1 MDPDYSALNNIL
13 QGSERIVLTTHL
25 IPDGDA
31 IGSVLSLYYFLRHY
45 GKQAVI
51 INHSPTP
58 DNLSFLDKENIIKVF
73 LNDADENSRIIS
85 EADLI
90 CILDTNEYS
99 RTKSMEPAIRAS
111 KAKKACID
119 HHEGIKE
126 SDFDLIVSN
135 TSSPATCEIL
145 YDFISSVNHDAINS
159 RLAECLYTG
168 IITDTGSFRYPR
180 TTADTFIKAADLVKR
195 GADPVS
201 IYDEIYGNN
210 SINKVKLLARFV
222 QNLDFYFANRMGVGM
237 VSGKDFE
244 EFNADVTDIEGFSG
258 IIMTLKGVVMGV
270 LIFELPHSVKVSFRS
285 KGDIKVNELAKEF
298 GGGGHKNAAGATLP
312 KEDLHTIKSTLISAA
327 EKYLPKVKNFV

>member
-1 MDPDYSALNNIL
+1 MNPDYSALNNIL

-31 IGSVLSLYYFLRHY
+31 IGSVLSLYYFLKYSGRD
-45 GKQAVI
+45 AVI

-58 DNLSFLDKENIIKVF
+58 DNLSFLDKESIIKVF
-73 LNDADENSRIIS
+73 LNNTGENSRIIE

-99 RTKSMEPAIRAS
+99 RTKSMEPAVRAS
-111 KAKKACID
+111 KAKKICID
-119 HHEGIKE
+119 HHEGINP
-126 SDFDLIVSN
+126 SDFDFILSN
-135 TSSPATCEIL
+135 TASPATCEIL
-145 YDFISSVNHDAINS
+145 YDFISNTAPGAINS

-180 TTADTFIKAADLVKR
+180 TTADTLRKAADLVSR
-195 GADPVS
+195 GADPVY

-222 QNLDFYFANRMGVGM
+222 QNLEFHFENTMGVGM
-237 VSGKDFE
+237 VSAKDFA

-258 IIMTLKGVVMGV
+258 MIMTLKGVVMGI
-270 LIFELPHSVKVSFRS
+270 LIFELPNSVKVSFRS
-285 KGDIKVNELAKEF
+285 KGDIRVNELAGEF
-298 GGGGHKNAAGATLP
+298 GGGGHKNAAGATLN
-312 KEDLHTIKSTLISAA
+312 KEDLYTIKASLISAA
-327 EKYLPKVKNFV
+327 EKYLPKVKNLV